1 MSPAALE
8 TCILD
13 VFPNLNLD
21 IIAKRK
27 PVHSHHGD
35 DNVFS
40 KVIAVRGKQ
49 FEVGVP
55 IALAQLFVKNY
66 SSGSSQKVLMV
77 IINIFSFVAT
87 TQCDGEMFFKTSGKA
102 LFSLIT
108 RHPDDKADCVDL
120 AKEALRRAL
129 ILGEPIRIHQ
139 RLTRYTSFLVRYLFI
154 S

>member
-13 VFPNLNLD
+13 VFPNLNLES
-21 IIAKRK
+21 AQTKLSRK
-27 PVHSHHGD
+27 KEKDSEKALPRIVSTC
-35 DNVFS
+35 
-40 KVIAVRGKQ
+40 GKS

-66 SSGSSQKVLMV
+66 NGREITKTAEGSCLML
-77 IINIFSFVAT
+77 VALAVSI
-87 TQCDGEMFFKTSGKA
+87 QCDGEMFFKTSGKA

-108 RHPDDKADCVDL
+108 RHPDDKADCVEL

-129 ILGEPIRIHQ
+129 VLGEPIRIHQ
-139 RLTRYTSFLVRYLFI
+139 RLTRYRNVLVRLTR
-154 S
+154 